1 MKTEC
6 IYVDENHQERILYID
21 ELVTVEYANDEI
33 HYMNNNSRLFREVR
47 RASREHRLFCTCGCR
62 SNLQLVAG
70 DRSITTRR
78 FFRNYMDYAN
88 ANCCYDESPMTQKS
102 KILLRAWLNQTLQRR
117 LLNDIP
123 IAEINKGN
131 RKYELTYYAQEYD
144 FGLVYANEA
153 KNIPFEKIQELDEYK
168 EMHILYLSDIHNLL
182 QSGQLPVHQIDMQDK
197 QGYCLFLKISDP
209 EKETYQFS
217 DAALVCMYYI
227 RENLDSG
234 VWIGLPV
241 LEDSIIA
248 FSISPQGTLYYKN
261 EPVDTYR
268 DAVKEQYITQ
278 VRARLQ
284 EEANRRA
291 VNLIPE
297 IQPGPSERGDFA
309 EPHHTASTMAE
320 LPTAGYRDQN
330 ALKYAVK
337 RIIEKRLE
345 KYSDILLDVDID
357 WLEETT
363 IDGIRCIV
371 IDLDNIDEKNAAVLS
386 QMQLYTGAHKS
397 ITRTG
402 RQILFKG
409 YA

>member
-1 MKTEC
+1 M
-6 IYVDENHQERILYID
+6 D
-21 ELVTVEYANDEI
+21 
-33 HYMNNNSRLFREVR
+33 F
-47 RASREHRLFCTCGCR
+47 
-62 SNLQLVAG
+62 AG
-70 DRSITTRR
+70 
-78 FFRNYMDYAN
+78 
-88 ANCCYDESPMTQKS
+88 ANCCYDESPLTQKS
-102 KILLRAWLNQTLQRR
+102 KILLRAWLNQTLQRP

-197 QGYCLFLKISDP
+197 QGYCLFLKIAEP
-209 EKETYQFS
+209 EKEAYLFA
-217 DAALVCMYYI
+217 DATLVCMYYI
-227 RENLDSG
+227 RENLNSG

-241 LEDSIIA
+241 LEDNITA
-248 FSISPQGTLYYKN
+248 FSISRQGTLTYKN

-268 DAVKEQYITQ
+268 DAVKEQYIAQTS
-278 VRARLQ
+278 ARMQ
-284 EEANRRA
+284 EEAMRRYEKS
-291 VNLIPE
+291 VPE
-297 IQPGPSERGDFA
+297 IQP
-309 EPHHTASTMAE
+309 EPRENVSSPNPGHDTESTASQQYS
-320 LPTAGYRDQN
+320 GSSDKN
-330 ALKYAVK
+330 AFKLTIK

-345 KYSDILLDVDID
+345 KYNEITFDVDTD
-357 WLEETT
+357 WLEETV
-363 IDGIRCIV
+363 IDGSRCMI
-371 IDLDNIDEKNAAVLS
+371 IDLDNIDTKNAAVLS
-386 QMQLYTGAHKS
+386 QMQLYTGIHKS